1 MRPSASPRICD
12 TLRWVVAALAVAGCT
27 SGVAAADDRE
37 ASFGRVVAPFF
48 ERYCV
53 DCHGPQ
59 RSKGGVTLHTLK
71 GDLAAG
77 AGPKRWDKV
86 LDLIERGAMPP
97 ETDDQPKPAER
108 KAVVE
113 WIRAALRDEAGRARK
128 PADGPPAHSDLRR
141 LTNVEYQN
149 TMRDLIGFELKLVDD
164 LPKDPFKP
172 YTFTNTAEFMRLGP
186 EQLDAYRAA
195 ARRALA
201 SAIVDPEKPKT
212 FKKRQEWKPAPAP
225 IPNDQLEPNQLG
237 VWGGSGRFS
246 VSQGTT
252 FTDLPKT
259 GEFRIRFQ
267 ASAIFPPGVTEMPLR
282 LVMGEA
288 LNVNSST
295 RRIEPVGTVRMK
307 AGAKPAVYELR
318 GRLENFPFETNRNQ
332 KGKPLPDALTITPQ
346 NLYDDGTLND
356 ENGFR
361 KPRVREFPIAVIDWM
376 EFEAPLPDVW
386 PPEHHTRILFAS
398 PLRESDPDKY
408 VREVLRRFM
417 SRAFRRPATDDEVN
431 RFAKI
436 YATLKPEL
444 KTIEATLRETLA
456 LVLVSPQ
463 FLMHNGAPANP
474 EQKRYAFA
482 SRLSYFLWASMPD
495 EELLE
500 LAAKGELDKPEVVE
514 KQVLRL
520 LADPRS
526 QDFVREFSRQWLS
539 LDKMRTVPIN
549 RDLFP
554 RFLYYVPLGERA
566 GTEEPYRPTIRD
578 HMIDETSAFVAHLIR
593 DNKSAFN
600 VVDSDFACLNQP
612 LAAHYG
618 VPGVTGGEIRPV
630 ALKPEYRL
638 GGLLTHGSVLI
649 GNGTGSA
656 PHPIYRAVWLREA
669 ILGEEVPPPPA
680 DVPALVDTAGASA
693 EKAATIKDLL
703 ARHRQ
708 QASCNACH
716 ARLDPWGIPFE
727 QYNAIG
733 RFQPK
738 VPKEGTRVSPFKTAV
753 HKDLDGY
760 TAYVNSLN
768 TVTVGADAR
777 VPGGPNIDGMAELKA
792 YLLKDRKGDIARN
805 VLRRFYGYGL
815 GRELTWRDRFAVEDM
830 LDGVGKNGY
839 GMRDMIVAVCR
850 HESFRGHT
858 ELRKNP

>member
-1 MRPSASPRICD
+1 V
-12 TLRWVVAALAVAGCT
+12 VVAACT
-27 SGVAAADDRE
+27 SGIAAADDRE
-37 ASFGRVVAPFF
+37 TSFERVVAPFF
-48 ERYCV
+48 EQHCNE
-53 DCHGPQ
+53 CHGPT
-59 RSKGGVTLHTLK
+59 RGKGGVTLHTLR
-71 GDLAAG
+71 GDISAG

-86 LDLIERGAMPP
+86 LEVIERGTMPP
-97 ETDDQPKPAER
+97 DTEIQPKADER
-108 KAVVE
+108 KVVAG
-113 WIRAALRDEAGRARK
+113 WIRAALRDELRREQAKAGAT
-128 PADGPPAHSDLRR
+128 PVPSSLRR

-149 TMRDLIGFELKLVDD
+149 TMRDLLGFELKLADD

-195 ARRALA
+195 ARRAMA
-201 SAIVDPEKPKT
+201 SAIADPEKPKT
-212 FKKRQEWKPAPAP
+212 LKIRREWKPATAP

-237 VWGGSGRFS
+237 VWGGTGRFS

-259 GEFRIRFQ
+259 GAFRIRFQ
-267 ASAIFPPGVTEMPLR
+267 ASAIFPAGITEMPLR

-295 RRIEPVGTVRMK
+295 RRVEPVGTVRLK
-307 AGAKPAVYELR
+307 AGEKPAVYELR
-318 GRLENFPFETNRNQ
+318 GRIENFPFETNRNQ

-361 KPRVREFPIAVIDWM
+361 KPRMREFPIAVIDWI
-376 EFEAPLPDVW
+376 EFESPFAEEW
-386 PPEHHTRILFAS
+386 PPVHHRRILFDS

-408 VREVLRRFM
+408 IREVLLRFL
-417 SRAFRRPATDDEVN
+417 SRAFRRPATDDEVA

-436 YATLKPEL
+436 FTALKPEL

-456 LVLVSPQ
+456 LALVTPQ
-463 FLMHNGAPANP
+463 FLMHNGTPTNP
-474 EQKRYAFA
+474 QEKRCDLAG
-482 SRLSYFLWASMPD
+482 RLSYFLWASMPD
-495 EELLE
+495 DELLE
-500 LAAKGELDKPEVVE
+500 LAAKGELDKPEVLE
-514 KQVLRL
+514 NQVRRM

-578 HMIDETSAFVAHLIR
+578 YMMEETIAFISHLIR
-593 DNKSAFN
+593 DNGSVFN
-600 VVDSDFACLNQP
+600 VVDSDFTCLNQL

-618 VPGVTGGEIRPV
+618 VPGVMGDEIRRVP
-630 ALKPEYRL
+630 LKPEHHL

-669 ILGEEVPPPPA
+669 ILGEDVPPPPA

-703 ARHRQ
+703 ALHRKQ
-708 QASCNACH
+708 PSCNACH

-733 RFQPK
+733 KFQPK
-738 VPKEGTRVSPFKTAV
+738 VPKEGTRVSPFKLAV

-760 TAYVNSLN
+760 SAYLNSLN
-768 TVTVGADAR
+768 TVAVGADAR
-777 VPGGPNIDGMAELKA
+777 VPSGPNIDGMSELKA
-792 YLLKDRKGDIARN
+792 YLLKERKGDIARN
-805 VLRRFYGYGL
+805 VLRRLYAYGL
-815 GRELTWRDRFAVEDM
+815 GRELTWRDRFAVEEM
-830 LDGVGKNGY
+830 LDTVEKSGY
-839 GMRDMIVAVCR
+839 GMRDMILAVCR
-850 HESFRGHT
+850 HESFREQT
-858 ELRKNP
+858 KERNKP

>member
-1 MRPSASPRICD
+1 MRPPTSPRTWD
-12 TLRWVVAALAVAGCT
+12 TLRWVAAAVAVVACS
-27 SGVAAADDRE
+27 SGAPAADDRE

-59 RSKGGVTLHTLK
+59 RGKGGVTLHTLRS
-71 GDLAAG
+71 DPSAG
-77 AGPKRWDKV
+77 AGPRRWDKV
-86 LDLIERGAMPP
+86 LDMIERGAMPP
-97 ETDDQPKPAER
+97 ETDDQPRPEDR
-108 KAVVE
+108 KAVAE
-113 WIRAALRDEAGRARK
+113 WIRAALRYEARRVSK
-128 PADGPPAHSDLRR
+128 PADDPAPSHLRR

-149 TMRDLIGFELKLVDD
+149 TMRDLLGFELKLADD

-201 SAIVDPEKPKT
+201 SAIVDPEKPPP
-212 FKKRQEWKPAPAP
+212 FKARREWKPDPVP
-225 IPNDQLEPNQLG
+225 SPDDRLDPNQLG
-237 VWGGSGRFS
+237 PWVSGRFN
-246 VSQGTT
+246 VGTGMA
-252 FTDLPKT
+252 LT
-259 GEFRIRFQ
+259 GVPRTGAFRIRFQ
-267 ASAIFPPGVTEMPLR
+267 ASAVFPPGVTEMPLR
-282 LVMGEA
+282 LVMGEG
-288 LNVNSST
+288 LNVNLST
-295 RRIEPVGTVRMK
+295 RRIEPVGTVRLK

-318 GRLENFPFETNRNQ
+318 GRLENFPVETNRNQ

-361 KPRVREFPIAVIDWM
+361 KPRMREFPIAVVDWI
-376 EFEAPLPDVW
+376 EFEAPLADVW
-386 PPEHHTRILFAS
+386 PPEHHARILFDS
-398 PLRESDPDKY
+398 PLREADPERY
-408 VREVLRRFM
+408 VREVLRRFV
-417 SRAFRRPATDDEVN
+417 SRAFRRPATDDEVA

-436 YATLKPEL
+436 YAALKPEL

-456 LVLVSPQ
+456 LALVSPQ
-463 FLMHNGAPANP
+463 FLMHNGAPTGP
-474 EQKRYAFA
+474 EEKRYAFA

-495 EELLE
+495 DELLD
-500 LAAKGELDKPEVVE
+500 LAAKGELDKPVVVE
-514 KQVLRL
+514 KQVLRM

-526 QDFVREFSRQWLS
+526 RDFVREFSRQWLS
-539 LDKMRTVPIN
+539 IDKMRAVPIN

-578 HMIDETSAFVAHLIR
+578 YMVEETVAFVAHLIR
-593 DNKSAFN
+593 GNASALKI
-600 VVDSDFACLNQP
+600 VDSDFACLNQP

-618 VPGVTGGEIRPV
+618 VPGVQGDEIRPV
-630 ALKPEYRL
+630 PVKPEHRL

-693 EKAATIKDLL
+693 EKAATIKALL
-703 ARHRQ
+703 ARHRT

-733 RFQPK
+733 KFQPK
-738 VPKEGTRVSPFKTAV
+738 VPKEGTRVSPFKAAV
-753 HKDLDGY
+753 HKNLDGY
-760 TAYVNSLN
+760 AAYVNALN
-768 TVTVGADAR
+768 TVTVGADSR
-777 VPGGPNIDGMAELKA
+777 VPGGPSIDGMTELKA
-792 YLLKDRKGDIARN
+792 YLLKDRTGDVARN
-805 VLRRFYGYGL
+805 VLRRLYGYGL

-830 LDGVGKNGY
+830 LAGVGKDGY
-839 GMRDMIVAVCR
+839 GMRDMIVAVCQ
-850 HESFRGHT
+850 HESFRRST
-858 ELRKNP
+858 EERNKP